1 MLAQRTAQW
10 TKKWKI
16 FHYSLFFKKTDQVSY
31 FYKWNFRLSSVLLV
45 KICSVKLFVRK
56 SILIFIDLPSASSS
70 DDSTCIIIT
79 NLVMEIK
86 MCHLLS
92 FWILFPVKIVQKHV
106 CTSCMHFELLIEQVS
121 VLIQS
126 PACMHHFMPAA
137 GTLFMHAWKCM
148 QKC

>member
-1 MLAQRTAQW
+1 M
-10 TKKWKI
+10 
-16 FHYSLFFKKTDQVSY
+16 
-31 FYKWNFRLSSVLLV
+31 

-56 SILIFIDLPSASSS
+56 SILIFIDLPSVSSS

-126 PACMHHFMPAA
+126 PACMHASFHACSRHSLYACMK
-137 GTLFMHAWKCM
+137 MHAKVLICM
-148 QKC
+148 AVLCMPHACSACMIHSCSMHAVHACTV